1 MNHLHSFRFNA
12 FSEQTYL
19 LDHGNGEA
27 TVFDPGMSSQAERFQ
42 FEEACKKLGVTV
54 TQCLL
59 THAHLDH
66 VMGTAWVSDKFGCGP
81 RLHPTDETTWTQAPI
96 SAKLYGVDMDELP
109 TRGEDLGGQGA
120 EIACGDMKLEI
131 RLAPGHSMGH
141 VIFVCHAHKFVI
153 GGDVLFEGSIGR
165 TDLPGGNPDVLAQSI
180 TEQLYSLK
188 DDYIVYPGHGGPT
201 SIGKERAS
209 NPYVNGA
216 GTGMLQQ

>member
-1 MNHLHSFRFNA
+1 MNHLHSFRFNP

-27 TVFDPGMSSQAERFQ
+27 TVFDPGMSSHEERLQ
-42 FEEACKKLGVTV
+42 FEEACKKLGVVV

-66 VMGTAWVSDKFGCGP
+66 VMGTAWVSDKYGCGP

-109 TRGEDLGGQGA
+109 TRGEDLGDQGA

-131 RLAPGHSMGH
+131 RLAPGHSQGH
-141 VIFVCHAHKFVI
+141 VIFVCHAHKFVV
-153 GGDVLFEGSIGR
+153 GGDVLFSGSIGR
-165 TDLPGGNPDVLAQSI
+165 TDLPGGNPDVLARSI
-180 TEQLYSLK
+180 TEQLFSLE

-209 NPYVNGA
+209 NPFVNGA